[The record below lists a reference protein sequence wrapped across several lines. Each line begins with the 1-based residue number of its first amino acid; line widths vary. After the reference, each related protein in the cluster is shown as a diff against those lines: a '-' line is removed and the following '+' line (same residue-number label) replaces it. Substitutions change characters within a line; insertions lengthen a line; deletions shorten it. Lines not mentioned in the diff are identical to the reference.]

1 MFEKYAKEGERELK
15 LKRPGQ
21 MKEVLDMTRELI
33 LEKEASGNM
42 ENMEKL
48 KVLKSVLEMWVPLWN
63 YKSMKY
69 ELYYAV
75 WLCASAKYKFI
86 PYEAYLYAAG
96 LSWMNPYCQMF
107 VSCFVSLCT
116 IIIDIRLR
124 NIST

>member
-1 MFEKYAKEGERELK
+1 
-15 LKRPGQ
+15 
-21 MKEVLDMTRELI
+21 MTRELI

-86 PYEAYLYAAG
+86 PYEAYLYEAKYG
-96 LSWMNPYCQMF
+96 DFSKKSPYF
-107 VSCFVSLCT
+107 RT
-116 IIIDIRLR
+116 PDKI
-124 NIST
+124 N